1 MNNTLLDMWAS
12 SPRQTAHLTS
22 AQPDAPV
29 ISPRHGGVRQAASK
43 VMGRAGRHRTAT
55 ALLLAVLV
63 LSVGLGGTAAAVS
76 LVTGKQIKD
85 GSVRSRD
92 IGNGSLTGSDVADKS
107 LTPADFTGSI
117 QGPTG
122 PQGPAG
128 AQGPRGLQGLQGTA
142 GAQGAKGD
150 TGAPGP
156 AGVSGLRYVASDGSS
171 VAAGSWKGLFIYCD
185 DQKVLGGGLSTYP
198 DTDKARI
205 VQSAPL
211 NGGTGW
217 YVKVRNEGSTD
228 FTAYGWAICASVSS

>member
-1 MNNTLLDMWAS
+1 MNDTLLDMWAS

-29 ISPRHGGVRQAASK
+29 ITSRRGGVRQAATQ

-85 GSVRSRD
+85 GSVRGRD

-107 LTPADFTGSI
+107 LTPADFSGSV
-117 QGPTG
+117 QGPAG

-128 AQGPRGLQGLQGTA
+128 AQGPRGP
-142 GAQGAKGD
+142 
-150 TGAPGP
+150 PGP
-156 AGVSGLRYVASDGSS
+156 AGHGRSAGHCRRAGGQGRPGRSRHQRPALRHERGSLGRRRQQEGPATCTATARRCS
-171 VAAGSWKGLFIYCD
+171 PAACPRTLFA
-185 DQKVLGGGLSTYP
+185 DQAQL
-198 DTDKARI
+198 

-211 NGGTGW
+211 NGGIGW
-217 YVKVRNEGSTD
+217 YVSVRTRGRRT
-228 FTAYGWAICASVSS
+228 